1 MFENVKVG
9 DKFIFLLTNQ
19 ISTVTNITSS
29 SIEMFNTKSL
39 KKKDQFGNYS
49 GIDCNQWNEK
59 SWFERKF
66 KSME

>member
-1 MFENVKVG
+1 MFETAQIG

-19 ISTVTNITSS
+19 ISIVTNETLS

-49 GIDCNQWNEK
+49 GVDCYQWYEK

-66 KSME
+66 VK